1 MDTFFA
7 PTNKAID
14 GFLQWT
20 QARNKTEEFGKILG
34 NQTVAGAILAY
45 HALPEFVYKFG
56 ILKEF
61 DRKFINTALSDA
73 VSDTTGAFA
82 LQIDEE
88 GGSIFVK
95 GTGSEVKVIG
105 ADNYACNGII
115 HLVDGVLLPFDANG
129 ELSEKQ
135 IERLEDAK
143 EMLSEAIEEEE
154 EEMEE
159 EEEEEMEEGM
169 APAAPAPAPAPD
181 AVFSIGLLTDLGSEA
196 KRQLHLHRLPKF
208 SKRLLTSSRT
218 NLRSPAAAPEE
229 DVVEPKKK
237 KKTYSKP
244 SWTKAFSTSPS
255 PTTRRRRFQQ
265 QTKQQRPQA
274 IKQRRAPTFFTPP
287 CFSQRYSSYYF
298 LKCQTRYLFFTQ
310 KQSETIK
317 AVGAKRQ
324 PHVLSSLFFVSFV
337 HFFFLCFATLFCAP
351 QKYTHTHTSPWS
363 TPRKRTRRKYQR

>member
-95 GTGSEVKVIG
+95 GAGSEVKVIG

-159 EEEEEMEEGM
+159 EEEEEMEEEEMEG
-169 APAAPAPAPAPD
+169 AAAPAPAPAPD
-181 AVFSIGLLTDLGSEA
+181 AVFSIGLLTDLGSGGEA
-196 KRQLHLHRLPKF
+196 PAPSPSTAEILEEIIDIVENEPPEP
-208 SKRLLTSSRT
+208 
-218 NLRSPAAAPEE
+218 PAAAPEE
-229 DVVEPKKK
+229 DVVEPEEEKEDLLQAELDEGFFNI
-237 KKTYSKP
+237 TVTNDTTSQIP
-244 SWTKAFSTSPS
+244 AANETTTSTSD
-255 PTTRRRRFQQ
+255 
-265 QTKQQRPQA
+265 
-274 IKQRRAPTFFTPP
+274 
-287 CFSQRYSSYYF
+287 
-298 LKCQTRYLFFTQ
+298 
-310 KQSETIK
+310 
-317 AVGAKRQ
+317 
-324 PHVLSSLFFVSFV
+324 
-337 HFFFLCFATLFCAP
+337 
-351 QKYTHTHTSPWS
+351 
-363 TPRKRTRRKYQR
+363 

>member
-14 GFLQWT
+14 GFLEWT
-20 QARNKTEEFGKILG
+20 QARNKTEEFGKILC

-154 EEMEE
+154 EEEM
-159 EEEEEMEEGM
+159 EEEEMEG
-169 APAAPAPAPAPD
+169 AAAPAPAPAPD
-181 AVFSIGLLTDLGSEA
+181 AVFSIGLLTDLGSGGEA
-196 KRQLHLHRLPKF
+196 PAPSPSTAEILEEIIDIVENEPPEP
-208 SKRLLTSSRT
+208 
-218 NLRSPAAAPEE
+218 PAAVLEE
-229 DVVEPKKK
+229 DVVEPEEEKEDLLQAELDEGFFNI
-237 KKTYSKP
+237 TVTNDTTSQIP
-244 SWTKAFSTSPS
+244 AANETTTSTSD
-255 PTTRRRRFQQ
+255 
-265 QTKQQRPQA
+265 
-274 IKQRRAPTFFTPP
+274 
-287 CFSQRYSSYYF
+287 
-298 LKCQTRYLFFTQ
+298 
-310 KQSETIK
+310 
-317 AVGAKRQ
+317 
-324 PHVLSSLFFVSFV
+324 
-337 HFFFLCFATLFCAP
+337 
-351 QKYTHTHTSPWS
+351 
-363 TPRKRTRRKYQR
+363 